1 MEAYCT
7 RVGIVWPRHES
18 GKLDLRQKTFDS
30 MAKAYPEVE
39 SLRQLRHTRNK
50 MRKIKLAVGKDGR
63 NRTTLWTHAS
73 KTGRSQP
80 KASRW
85 IFSPAV
91 WLRLAIKPDRGQ
103 AIAYIDWC
111 GMEFQ
116 VAAAISDC
124 KPMQELYA
132 TGLPYIGFAQRF
144 NEAPAEATKKTHGH
158 IHERYK
164 VGLLGIQ
171 YQMQLQTLAQRLGVS
186 EPAAAEMLNQH
197 HGLFRQ
203 YWSWTEDWIA
213 HALDTGVMWTP
224 LGWECRTGI
233 TETNARSIGN
243 WPTQA
248 SASDV
253 LRVAVVWMHRR
264 GIRLLGSVHDAVLIE
279 APVDRIEADVALAQE
294 IMKRA
299 SRVVLGAGKELRTS
313 ADIVKFPDSYFDQ
326 RGEKIW
332 NEVMELL
339 AQYYARQ
346 GADDA
351 AANA

>member
-1 MEAYCT
+1 
-7 RVGIVWPRHES
+7 VDPRIEDKQVTAES
-18 GKLDLRQKTFDS
+18 
-30 MAKAYPEVE
+30 
-39 SLRQLRHTRNK
+39 
-50 MRKIKLAVGKDGR
+50 
-63 NRTTLWTHAS
+63 
-73 KTGRSQP
+73 SQ
-80 KASRW
+80 W

-91 WLRLAIKPDRGQ
+91 WLRFLIKPEPNR
-103 AIAYIDWC
+103 ALAYIDWS
-111 GMEFQ
+111 GMEFF
-116 VAAAISDC
+116 VAGAVTDC
-124 KPMQELYA
+124 QPMLDLYA
-132 TGLPYIGFAQRF
+132 TGIPYIGFAQRF
-144 NEAPAEATKKTHGH
+144 NEAPAEASKKTHGH

-171 YQMQLQTLAQRLGVS
+171 YQMQLLTLTQRLGVS
-186 EPAAAEMLNQH
+186 APAAAEMLNQH
-197 HGLFRQ
+197 HGLFRH

-243 WPTQA
+243 FPVQA
-248 SASDV
+248 TSADI
-253 LRVAVVWMHRR
+253 LRVAVIWMHRR

-279 APVDRIEADVALAQE
+279 SSIGRIEADVALAQE

-313 ADIVKFPDSYFDQ
+313 ADIVKYPNSYFDP

-339 AQYYARQ
+339 AQYRARQ
-346 GADDA
+346 EGNDA
-351 AANA
+351 AASA